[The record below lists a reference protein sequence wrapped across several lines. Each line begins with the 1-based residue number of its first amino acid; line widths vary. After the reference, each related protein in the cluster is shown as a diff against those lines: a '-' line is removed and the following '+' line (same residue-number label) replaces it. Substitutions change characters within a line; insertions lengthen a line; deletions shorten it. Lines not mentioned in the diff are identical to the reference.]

1 MSTTY
6 TPIDLSTVPAP
17 NVVEALSYETILAAM
32 LADLQARDSAFT
44 ALVESDPAY
53 KILEVAAYRELLIRQ
68 RVNDGARA
76 VMLAYAT
83 GADLENLSALFGVT
97 RKILSAGNPSALPP
111 ILPTYETDT
120 ALRYRTQL
128 ALEGLSSAGP
138 VGAYQFHALSV
149 DGVKDAGIQGPPDTS
164 PGDVL
169 VTILSATGSGTAASP
184 LIAAVTAALNAEDV
198 RPLTDQV
205 TVQSAS
211 IVNYEVIAT
220 LYIPTGPDPTAVQTA
235 ALASVQAFVESRHR
249 VGADVRLSGLYAALH
264 VGGVERVTLSAPGI
278 TADLV
283 ITAVQ
288 APFCTGITLSTTDA

>member
-1 MSTTY
+1 MTNY

-17 NVVEALSYETILAAM
+17 SVVEALSYETILAAM
-32 LADLQARDSAFT
+32 LADLQARDTAFT

-83 GADLENLSALFGVT
+83 GSDLENLSALFGVT
-97 RKILSAGNPSALPP
+97 RKTLDDGDATALPP
-111 ILPTYETDT
+111 IPPTFETDA

-128 ALEGLSSAGP
+128 ALEGLSTAGP
-138 VGAYQFHALSV
+138 IGAYQFHALSV
-149 DGVKDAGIQGPPDTS
+149 DGVKDAGIQGPPDTD
-164 PGDVL
+164 PGEVL
-169 VTILSATGSGTAASP
+169 VTILSATGSGTAGAP
-184 LIAAVTAALNAEDV
+184 LIAAVDAALNAEDV

-205 TVQSAS
+205 TVQSAT
-211 IVNYEVIAT
+211 IVSYEVIAT

-235 ALASVQAFVESRHR
+235 ALASVQAYVESRHR
-249 VGADVRLSGLYAALH
+249 VGLDVRLSGLYAALH

-278 TADLV
+278 VADLV
-283 ITAVQ
+283 TTAVQ
-288 APFCTGITLSTTDA
+288 APYCTDITLSTTDA

>member
-1 MSTTY
+1 MTNY

-17 NVVEALSYETILAAM
+17 NVVEALSFETIFAAM
-32 LADLQARDSAFT
+32 LADLQARDTAFT

-83 GADLENLSALFGVT
+83 GSDLENLSALFGVT
-97 RKILSAGNPSALPP
+97 RKTLDEGDATALPP
-111 ILPTYETDT
+111 IPPTFETDA

-128 ALEGLSSAGP
+128 ALEGLSTAGP
-138 VGAYQFHALSV
+138 IGAYQFHALSV
-149 DGVKDAGIQGPPDTS
+149 DGVKDAGIQGPPDTD
-164 PGDVL
+164 PGEVL
-169 VTILSATGSGTAASP
+169 VTILSATGSGTAGSP
-184 LIAAVTAALNAEDV
+184 LIAAVDAALNAEDV

-205 TVQSAS
+205 TVQSAT
-211 IVNYEVIAT
+211 IVSYEVIAT

-235 ALASVQAFVESRHR
+235 ALASVQAYVESRHR
-249 VGADVRLSGLYAALH
+249 VGLDVRLSGLYAALH

-278 TADLV
+278 VADLV
-283 ITAVQ
+283 TTAVQ
-288 APFCTGITLSTTDA
+288 APYCTDVTLSTTDA

>member
-6 TPIDLSTVPAP
+6 TPIDLSTLPAP
-17 NVVEALSYETILAAM
+17 NVVESLSYEAIFAAM
-32 LADLQARDSAFT
+32 LADLQTRDPSFT

-83 GADLENLSALFGVT
+83 GADLENLAALFGVT
-97 RKILSAGNPSALPP
+97 RKTLDEGDATALPP
-111 ILPTYETDT
+111 IPPTYETDT

-128 ALEGLSSAGP
+128 ALEGLSTAGP
-138 VGAYQFHALSV
+138 IGAYQFHALSV
-149 DGVKDAGIQGPPDTS
+149 DGVKDAGIQGPPDTD

-169 VTILSATGSGTAASP
+169 VTILSAEGDGEADAP
-184 LIAAVTAALNAEDV
+184 LIAAVEAALNAEDV
-198 RPLTDQV
+198 RPLTDNV

-211 IVNYEVIAT
+211 IINYEIIAT
-220 LYIPTGPDPTAVQTA
+220 LYIPTGPDPSAVQTA

-264 VGGVERVTLSAPGI
+264 VGGVERVTLSSPGI
-278 TADLV
+278 TSDIV
-283 ITAVQ
+283 TTAVQ
-288 APFCTGITLSTTDA
+288 APFCTDITLSTANA